1 MQNYAIVENGIVANV
16 IWLND
21 GNAVDFPAAI
31 PLADR
36 PAGIG
41 DAYADG
47 VFTRDGEPVYTPM
60 EQAQATIDELD
71 AAVVDYAYQNALLT
85 LGITEG

>member
-1 MQNYAIVENGIVANV
+1 MKNYAMIENGVVANI

-21 GNAVDFPAAI
+21 ENAGDFPAAI

-36 PAGIG
+36 PVGIG

-47 VFTRDGEPVYTPM
+47 VFIRDGVPVLTPM
-60 EQAQATIDELD
+60 EQAQATIAALD
-71 AAVVDYAYQNALLT
+71 AQVIQLEYDNIMIEYGLEV
-85 LGITEG
+85 